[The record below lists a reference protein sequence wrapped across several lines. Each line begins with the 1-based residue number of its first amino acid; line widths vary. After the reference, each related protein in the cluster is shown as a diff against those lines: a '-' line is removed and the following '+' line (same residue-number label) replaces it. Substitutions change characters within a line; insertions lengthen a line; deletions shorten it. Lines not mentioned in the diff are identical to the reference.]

1 LSGSPATV
9 GCGSGGRVS
18 TGWWR
23 SPAPRYR
30 PRRLLW
36 ARQVLADD
44 LVLLADLDPQV
55 LAAEAHMARLLPDT
69 PFAPL
74 ISVPGWGTVRAANY
88 GRPALWLAAAGPR
101 QEGAA

>member
-1 LSGSPATV
+1 V
-9 GCGSGGRVS
+9 
-18 TGWWR
+18 
-23 SPAPRYR
+23 
-30 PRRLLW
+30 

-88 GRPALWLAAAGPR
+88 GRPALWPAAAGPR